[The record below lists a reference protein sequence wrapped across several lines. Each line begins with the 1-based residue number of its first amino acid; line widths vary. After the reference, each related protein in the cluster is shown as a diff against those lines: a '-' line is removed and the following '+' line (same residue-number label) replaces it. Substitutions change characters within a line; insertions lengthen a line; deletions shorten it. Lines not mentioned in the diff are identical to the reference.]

1 MIGSLQPAL
10 DMRNPD
16 GTRLTFQ
23 LPLLGVEGVRAA
35 TGLDEDEILAE
46 IEEGRILWAWNIGLE
61 GERTYL
67 RVWHRSLAAWHNP
80 KLAQPE
86 ALDEVLRAMLPT
98 RCWITGTLDSKE
110 VKRVLNTGHMHVA
123 RLCETGLLSE
133 HAKSGE
139 RAASGPNGKRIITR
153 ASVERFFRE
162 RRMI

>member
-1 MIGSLQPAL
+1 MNCPLQPAL
-10 DMRNPD
+10 DMRNAD

-46 IEEGRILWAWNIGLE
+46 IEEGHILWAWNIGLE

-67 RVWHRSLAAWHNP
+67 RVWNRSLAAWNNP
-80 KLAQPE
+80 KLSQPE
-86 ALDEVLRAMLPT
+86 THMDVMHAILPP
-98 RCWITGTLDSKE
+98 RCWITGTMDSKE
-110 VKRVLNTGHMHVA
+110 VKRLLNTGHTHVA

-133 HAKSGE
+133 HGKSSE

-153 ASVERFFRE
+153 ESVINFFRE
-162 RRMI
+162 RRKP